1 MDWLDAGSLGASAWG
16 LGVAHPPGEP
26 GWLAPARLAQLI
38 PVGDLAFRL
47 NLFSAAALASC
58 AWPLLALTRALGAPD
73 LRSGGV
79 VVGLALLGFGARMQ
93 GQRAEVY
100 ALTALLLLGALAV
113 AVIAPGR
120 RGSAATGGLLGLAV
134 GVHPLLAAAATPG
147 LLAARWR
154 RGRGPRDVGPLVAFG
169 AAAFAVYAWLPVR
182 ASVVPARSWGVPDSP
197 GRFLDVLLG
206 RGFVRNFGGGDLVAN
221 TLLVL
226 ERYAVAGAVAA
237 ALLAGVGWL
246 ARREAAPGDASR
258 NARSG
263 GPAAAARGAYLTAL
277 PLWVGGNAL
286 TILSQNKVF
295 PTNPDV
301 LGYLL
306 VGTAAVAPLAGLG
319 LGWLREH
326 GPGSRLERLAPL
338 LGLVAVLAVALQAV
352 DGFAADRSDNHLA
365 RRFASDQARSLPP
378 GALLLVSGNDS
389 AFLWWWL
396 QRVERRRPDLIVVP
410 RVLLGHPHEERRL
423 RAPLERVG
431 VPWSPALREQPLPLL
446 AAARTPAFLE
456 IRDPELSERG
466 RSLSPH
472 GLVWAVGTAPEH
484 PDLAA
489 LRARTLERLSD
500 AVADDEAL
508 LVGALLRSTSGGA
521 R

>member
-26 GWLAPARLAQLI
+26 GWLAPARLAQLL

-47 NLFSAAALASC
+47 NLFSAAALAAC
-58 AWPLLALTRALGAPD
+58 AWPLLALTRAVGAPD
-73 LRSGGV
+73 LRSGAV

-113 AVIAPGR
+113 AVIAAGR

-134 GVHPLLAAAATPG
+134 GVHPLLAAVATPG
-147 LLAARWR
+147 LLVARWR
-154 RGRGPRDVGPLVAFG
+154 RGRGTRDVLPLAAFG

-206 RGFVRNFGGGDLVAN
+206 RGFARNFGGGDLVAN
-221 TLLVL
+221 GLLVL

-237 ALLAGVGWL
+237 VLLAGVGWL
-246 ARREAAPGDASR
+246 ARREAPPSDDPS
-258 NARSG
+258 S
-263 GPAAAARGAYLTAL
+263 ARGAYLAAL

-319 LGWLREH
+319 LSWLREH
-326 GPGSRLERLAPL
+326 GPGSRLERLAPV
-338 LGLVAVLAVALQAV
+338 LGLVAMLAVALQAV

-365 RRFASDQARSLPP
+365 RRFAADQARSLPP

-396 QRVERRRPDLIVVP
+396 QRVERRRPDLTVVP
-410 RVLLGHPHEERRL
+410 RVLLGHPHEELRL
-423 RAPLERVG
+423 RSSLERVG

-446 AAARTPAFLE
+446 AAATTPAFLE

-472 GLVWAVGTAPEH
+472 GLVWAVGSAPEPTH
-484 PDLAA
+484 LTA
-489 LRARTLERLSD
+489 LRARTLERLSA
-500 AVADDEAL
+500 AVTDDEAV
-508 LVGALLRSTSGGA
+508 LVGALLRSTSGGP